1 MNFLTTL
8 RVALRALKTN
18 LLRSILTMLGIIIG
32 VGAVIAMIA
41 VGSGAQERVADQ
53 IRGLGSNLIIVMS
66 GNLSSGGVRMG
77 GGSGWTLTEDD
88 AAALSAEIPGVV
100 AAPMLRGGAQV
111 IFGNLNWST
120 TVYGTTMEYLDARG
134 WALSGGRG
142 FEAAEMTSASKVVL
156 IGETVSKQLFGD
168 ANPVGQTIRIKKVPF
183 EIVGLLERKGQSM
196 GGQDQDDLV
205 LVPITTA
212 RKRVLGSGNQAK
224 QRAVGSLVL
233 SIADGYDAPAAQQQM
248 TDLLRQRHK
257 LQGTQED
264 DFTIR
269 NLSEVLQAQEASSKA
284 MSLLLAAIASV
295 SLLVGGI
302 GIMNIMLVS
311 VTERTREIGLRMAVG
326 ARPRVI
332 LNQFLIEAMV
342 VALIGGLI
350 GIAVGVISSYAIA
363 AIAGWRVA
371 LSPLT
376 IVLAVGFA
384 AAVGVFFGYYPA
396 RKASRLSPIEALR
409 YE

>member
-88 AAALSAEIPGVV
+88 ATALSVEIPGVV

-134 WALSGGRG
+134 WALNGGRG
-142 FEAAEMTSASKVVL
+142 FEAAEMTSASKVAL

-183 EIVGLLERKGQSM
+183 EVVGLLERKGQSM

-233 SIADGYDAPAAQQQM
+233 SIADGYDAAAAQQQM
-248 TDLLRQRHK
+248 SDLLRQRHK
-257 LQGTQED
+257 LQGAQDD

-295 SLLVGGI
+295 SLVVGGI

-350 GIAVGVISSYAIA
+350 GIVVGVISSYAIA

-376 IVLAVGFA
+376 IALAVGFA
-384 AAVGVFFGYYPA
+384 AVVGIFFGYYPA

>member
-1 MNFLTTL
+1 MNFFTTL

-88 AAALSAEIPGVV
+88 ATALSAEIPGVI

-134 WALSGGRG
+134 WALNGGRG
-142 FEAAEMTSASKVVL
+142 FEAAEMTSASKVAL

-168 ANPVGQTIRIKKVPF
+168 ANPIGQTIRIKKVPF
-183 EIVGLLERKGQSM
+183 EVVGLLERKGQSM

-302 GIMNIMLVS
+302 G
-311 VTERTREIGLRMAVG
+311 
-326 ARPRVI
+326 
-332 LNQFLIEAMV
+332 
-342 VALIGGLI
+342 
-350 GIAVGVISSYAIA
+350 
-363 AIAGWRVA
+363 
-371 LSPLT
+371 
-376 IVLAVGFA
+376 
-384 AAVGVFFGYYPA
+384 
-396 RKASRLSPIEALR
+396 
-409 YE
+409 